1 MGILPTG
8 ATLPC
13 CFAAMPSPSSQDSSL
28 DPLPLRTEIQESL
41 RLTIPLASAQ
51 VAQAATGFVDT
62 VMMGWLGQ
70 STLAA
75 GGLAATTFTT
85 LLVITNGLILG
96 LSPLLAEAYG
106 AGQRSR
112 IQRLTHQGFWL
123 VLLVSLP
130 LTLLLGH
137 SAELLRRLGQP
148 ESLVIEAKRYLDVLC
163 WGLFPALM
171 FALLKTVVAALAQPR
186 IIMVIV
192 VAGTV
197 LNAIGNYLI
206 GLGNAGFPKL
216 GLTGIAWSSTLS
228 QWLMLGSLLAY
239 LLIHPQFKGYRWLQ
253 RWHPISL
260 SLQRELWMLGVP
272 IAISFGLEIGLFTI
286 TTYLM
291 GALGT
296 NMLAAH
302 QIVFQTIAIVFM
314 VPLGMSFATTIR
326 VGQWN
331 GQGKS
336 HQIRRTS
343 YVSMAL
349 GGLYMLI
356 VAIGLLLFPRFIIGI
371 FLDVNQPEN
380 STVIALATSM
390 LVIAA
395 ISQILDG
402 VQTNA
407 SGALRGLK
415 DAKVPMVLSFLAFW
429 GVGLTSGYVLG
440 FIVGLQ
446 GIGLWLGQLLGV
458 ATAAWL
464 FVARFQHLMRS
475 RETIS

>member
-1 MGILPTG
+1 MLPTLPTD
-8 ATLPC
+8 TLP
-13 CFAAMPSPSSQDSSL
+13 L
-28 DPLPLRTEIQESL
+28 KTEIRESL

-85 LLVITNGLILG
+85 LLVISNGLLMGI
-96 LSPLLAEAYG
+96 SPLLAEAYG

-112 IQRLTHQGFWL
+112 IQRLTHQGLWL
-123 VLLVSLP
+123 GLLIAIP

-137 SAELLRRLGQP
+137 SELLLRRLGQP
-148 ESLVIEAKRYLDVLC
+148 ESLVAAAKSYLDILC

-186 IIMVIV
+186 VIMVIV
-192 VAGTV
+192 LAGTV

-206 GLGNAGFPKL
+206 GLGNGGFPQL
-216 GLTGIAWSSTLS
+216 GLVGIAWSSTIS
-228 QWLMLGSLLAY
+228 QWLMLFSLMGYMLM
-239 LLIHPQFKGYRWLQ
+239 HPQFQVYRWLQ
-253 RWHPISL
+253 RWHPVRL

-296 NMLAAH
+296 DMLAAH

-331 GQGKS
+331 GQSKPQ
-336 HQIRRTS
+336 HIRQTS
-343 YVSMAL
+343 YVSMGL

-356 VAIGLLLFPRFIIGI
+356 VAIGLILFPRSVIGI
-371 FLDVNQPEN
+371 YLDVNQPEN
-380 STVIALATSM
+380 APVIALATSM
-390 LVIAA
+390 LIIAA

-415 DAKVPMVLSFLAFW
+415 DAQIPMVLSFVSFW

-440 FIVGLQ
+440 FVLGLK

-458 ATAAWL
+458 ATAAAL
-464 FVARFQHLMRS
+464 FVGRFQQLMRS
-475 RETIS
+475 RDAVL